1 MPVWLIARGW
11 KRQNKKQQEGI
22 LSLKKDTMQKESG
35 GWERCT
41 DRGRMDEKEKI
52 KAPSVF
58 PSGHGITFLCNS
70 THTLLTGRAGS
81 ECLWVSPSTTEH
93 TCTCPY
99 TPMCASTIMPT
110 EGKLS
115 GCMFILF
122 VCFIGEGG
130 HFVYLHI
137 ALEHPELFAHC
148 YVLSSRDSRASTL
161 SPPSSLVVRCWI
173 SICDYRCVWTRV
185 LIQQPLLEASDIELR
200 GHFSQAGY
208 MRSCPV

>member
-22 LSLKKDTMQKESG
+22 LSLKKDVDNAKRKWGVEEVHRM
-35 GWERCT
+35 
-41 DRGRMDEKEKI
+41 DRMDEKEKI

-70 THTLLTGRAGS
+70 IHTLLTGRAGS
-81 ECLWVSPSTTEH
+81 ACLWVSPSTAEH

-99 TPMCASTIMPT
+99 TSMCASIIMPT

-122 VCFIGEGG
+122 VLLGRGG
-130 HFVYLHI
+130 IL
-137 ALEHPELFAHC
+137 C
-148 YVLSSRDSRASTL
+148 
-161 SPPSSLVVRCWI
+161 I
-173 SICDYRCVWTRV
+173 SILYWNVQSCLLTVMFFLHVILERPLCP
-185 LIQQPLLEASDIELR
+185 PLLPGGAMLDKYL
-200 GHFSQAGY
+200 
-208 MRSCPV
+208 